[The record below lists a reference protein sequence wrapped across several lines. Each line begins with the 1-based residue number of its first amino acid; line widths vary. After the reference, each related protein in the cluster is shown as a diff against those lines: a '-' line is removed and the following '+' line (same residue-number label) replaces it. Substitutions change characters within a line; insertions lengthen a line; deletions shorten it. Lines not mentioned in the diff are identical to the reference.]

1 MKEVPVSKKRAKWRR
16 NNVEVFIMALCGVL
30 FLAVF
35 SYAPMFG
42 LTLAFKNADN
52 TLDVFSAMFHSEWA
66 DMGGFYHFYRFIT
79 DPDFKDVIL
88 NTLGFNLL
96 NLAITM
102 PIPVLLAVMFSEM
115 KNQKL
120 SKGIQFFMFLPHF
133 ISIVVFVGIVY
144 SLVDDGYGGGVGVVN
159 ALLYKCGVIDSYI
172 NFKSSPEYSW
182 MLMIVSNV
190 MKSSGWGSVIY
201 LAAIADVNVELYD
214 AANIDGVNRF
224 QKARYVTLPVIMP
237 IFALNLVLA
246 VSGIMNNDTGTMLL
260 WQTQTNLSRTEV
272 VSTYVL
278 RYGINNMQYSYATAV
293 GLFQALVGM
302 ILILLANKISKLI
315 SGSGVIF

>member
-1 MKEVPVSKKRAKWRR
+1 M
-16 NNVEVFIMALCGVL
+16 
-30 FLAVF
+30 
-35 SYAPMFG
+35 
-42 LTLAFKNADN
+42 
-52 TLDVFSAMFHSEWA
+52 
-66 DMGGFYHFYRFIT
+66 
-79 DPDFKDVIL
+79 
-88 NTLGFNLL
+88 
-96 NLAITM
+96 
-102 PIPVLLAVMFSEM
+102 
-115 KNQKL
+115 
-120 SKGIQFFMFLPHF
+120 
-133 ISIVVFVGIVY
+133 
-144 SLVDDGYGGGVGVVN
+144 
-159 ALLYKCGVIDSYI
+159 
-172 NFKSSPEYSW
+172 
-182 MLMIVSNV
+182 
-190 MKSSGWGSVIY
+190 IY

-224 QKARYVTLPVIMP
+224 QKAWYVTLPVIMP

-246 VSGIMNNDTGTMLL
+246 ISGIMNNDTGTMLL

>member
-1 MKEVPVSKKRAKWRR
+1 
-16 NNVEVFIMALCGVL
+16 
-30 FLAVF
+30 
-35 SYAPMFG
+35 
-42 LTLAFKNADN
+42 
-52 TLDVFSAMFHSEWA
+52 
-66 DMGGFYHFYRFIT
+66 
-79 DPDFKDVIL
+79 
-88 NTLGFNLL
+88 
-96 NLAITM
+96 
-102 PIPVLLAVMFSEM
+102 
-115 KNQKL
+115 
-120 SKGIQFFMFLPHF
+120 
-133 ISIVVFVGIVY
+133 
-144 SLVDDGYGGGVGVVN
+144 
-159 ALLYKCGVIDSYI
+159 
-172 NFKSSPEYSW
+172 
-182 MLMIVSNV
+182 MIVSNV